1 MREVPISCGFPAFP
15 PVRDEAVALGN
26 PLRYFASVFNGSCWL
41 VVTGRDNDA
50 TWRTLGTLC
59 RERDWSRPRLVHEL
73 QNGLPYRTV
82 PPGHTVDWH
91 DPNVLR
97 SLDIEASTV
106 TLMRG
111 VFVAEAEA
119 GDVFSFDSLT
129 VGVEV
134 LPPTDAEVLPP
145 TDAEPLPPADVEVLP
160 PADVEVLPPADVEVP
175 SPSIQWVR
183 ATVRTL
189 RDKKKIPEGIR
200 KADLARLL
208 EGEAQKAVKAG
219 QISRALKASY
229 IENQLAP
236 WGIWPLNSFE

>member
-1 MREVPISCGFPAFP
+1 MREVPISSGFLAFP

-82 PPGHTVDWH
+82 PPRHTVDWH

-119 GDVFSFDSLT
+119 GDVFSFDTLT

-134 LPPTDAEVLPP
+134 LPPS
-145 TDAEPLPPADVEVLP
+145 DVEVLP

-229 IENQLAP
+229 IEKPTRPLGHLAP
-236 WGIWPLNSFE
+236 EFLRVSRSTF

>member
-1 MREVPISCGFPAFP
+1 MRDVPNSCGFLAFP
-15 PVRDEAVALGN
+15 PVRDKAVALGKR
-26 PLRYFASVFNGSCWL
+26 LRYFVSVFNGSYWL
-41 VVTGRDNDA
+41 LVTRGDKDA
-50 TWRTLGTLC
+50 TWRSLGTLC
-59 RERDWSRPRLVHEL
+59 RERDWSKRRLLHEL
-73 QNGLPYRTV
+73 RNGLSYRTV
-82 PPGHTVDWH
+82 PPGPAVDWH
-91 DPNVLR
+91 HPDVER
-97 SLDIEASTV
+97 SLDVDASEV
-106 TLMRG
+106 TLTRG
-111 VFVAEAEA
+111 VLAAEGEGCFVL
-119 GDVFSFDSLT
+119 GLDRPT

-134 LPPTDAEVLPP
+134 LPPADVEVLPP
-145 TDAEPLPPADVEVLP
+145 ADVEVLPPADVEVLP

-175 SPSIQWVR
+175 SPSIRWVR